1 MNINYTRSKSRNT
14 LSGWE
19 KFMELWSDVPSFIK
33 FVLFSTIFF
42 YIINFFTNYVTFA
55 LSDIPYFTIY
65 YFQFWRLITSSFLTT
80 KITNIILGFVVWVKD
95 AIALEKSLGT
105 FRYALVFITNSIFI
119 HLIYCGIVY
128 LLSLIKGLS
137 GLLQKI
143 NQPTDIIKNK
153 TYSSCGLWPII
164 ISEMTLLCFNNPES
178 NMKCIFRPC
187 LIKAKYYPLFILCVY
202 TVINLGIDFEIL
214 SGFLYGYLYFYLLQS
229 RIKFS
234 DEFIRKLENC
244 FCLKIITRLSS
255 FISVDNAG
263 VNANNN
269 VSITDSNYDNSV
281 LKNSFSENST
291 NKYIPF
297 SGKGAAVG
305 SGSDSVEYT
314 HVNSN
319 NDSNAIEVEGV

>member
-164 ISEMTLLCFNNPES
+164 IY
-178 NMKCIFRPC
+178 NM
-187 LIKAKYYPLFILCVY
+187 
-202 TVINLGIDFEIL
+202 
-214 SGFLYGYLYFYLLQS
+214 
-229 RIKFS
+229 
-234 DEFIRKLENC
+234 
-244 FCLKIITRLSS
+244 
-255 FISVDNAG
+255 
-263 VNANNN
+263 
-269 VSITDSNYDNSV
+269 
-281 LKNSFSENST
+281 
-291 NKYIPF
+291 
-297 SGKGAAVG
+297 
-305 SGSDSVEYT
+305 
-314 HVNSN
+314 
-319 NDSNAIEVEGV
+319 